1 MTIERNIMVWS
12 KIGLW
17 KGIMTEGRDNRL
29 SFQKCLHFQQKVNIK
44 QQVTE
49 EIVRIKSIIER
60 FNHLCRICGNFLL

>member
-44 QQVTE
+44 QQVT
-49 EIVRIKSIIER
+49 
-60 FNHLCRICGNFLL
+60 